1 MANSYLK
8 SGKEKLMSR
17 LGKQPIVLPAGV
29 EATFADDVLT
39 IKKGGD
45 SLSRPINSKLVSV
58 EVADNSI
65 TFTPAN
71 DSIEARA
78 LWGTYAS
85 HARNMVTGVTEGF
98 KKVLEIEGVGYRA
111 EMKGNDLVLNMGY
124 SHPVP
129 MTVPEGLTASVE
141 KSEIT
146 ISGIDKD
153 LVGQFAANVR
163 EVRKPE
169 PYKGKGIRYQGE
181 YIIRKQGKKAV

>member
-1 MANSYLK
+1 
-8 SGKEKLMSR
+8 MSR